1 MLHLSNILNQPV
13 TTYNESKGKNKMA
26 LLPMTHFV
34 DKYRNTDQQ
43 SDLLNGVNRV
53 QHGECVEMF
62 HTRRPYSSGLQ
73 VYHAACSDD

>member
-1 MLHLSNILNQPV
+1 LLHLSNILNQAV

-62 HTRRPYSSGLQ
+62 NTRRPYSLGLQ